1 MKRVLS
7 LGCLLC
13 GIFLL
18 LAGCSQKTVEKDTYY
33 IGTWDGQERNILLLK
48 EDGTYELGTE
58 SSGDRGTY
66 EIHDETVSFTSE
78 TGSEYDHILYMD
90 KYILRTAYEGELPE
104 DDLFSATARSE
115 ARNAG
120 VIMTFSEDGTVT
132 RQIYITNISNQQISG
147 TYSRDGERIICDFQI
162 FGTYSFVVR
171 DGILYDAYEKD
182 EDYVPP
188 TATPTAAPTDAAES
202 APTETPAV
210 TPTETP
216 EADPT
221 ATPTE
226 APEHTPTPEPTGTGG
241 AE

>member
-1 MKRVLS
+1 MKRVLF

-18 LAGCSQKTVEKDTYY
+18 LAGCSQKTVEQDTYY
-33 IGTWDGQERNILLLK
+33 IGTWDGQERNILLLR

-78 TGSEYDHILYMD
+78 TGGEYDHILYMD
-90 KYILRTAYEGELPE
+90 KYILRTAYEGEIPE

-147 TYSRDGERIICDFQI
+147 TYSRDGERIVCDFLI

-188 TATPTAAPTDAAES
+188 TETSELTPTAEPEAVST
-202 APTETPAV
+202 V
-210 TPTETP
+210 TPTDTP
-216 EADPT
+216 EN
-221 ATPTE
+221 TPTV
-226 APEHTPTPEPTGTGG
+226 EPTGTGG
-241 AE
+241 AK